1 MAVLRSGSQPPDLVL
16 LDLNLPKKSG
26 RQVLTEIKADPV
38 LRRIPV
44 IVLTTSAAEEDV
56 VHAYSNYVNAYVR
69 KPLGFAELV
78 DAMRAIENFWVGVVT
93 LPPRL
98 PGGVSPSTG

>member
-1 MAVLRSGSQPPDLVL
+1 M
-16 LDLNLPKKSG
+16 
-26 RQVLTEIKADPV
+26 
-38 LRRIPV
+38 
-44 IVLTTSAAEEDV
+44 LTTSAAEEDV